1 MWILQSSFL
10 SSFLDLVDIAP
21 KLSLVKSVLV
31 AGGQDVCER
40 GREGTYENVWVRG
53 LLINITKGLKQKLNL
68 NFNFFWSLTIDIDLF

>member
-1 MWILQSSFL
+1 MQILKLLSISF
-10 SSFLDLVDIAP
+10 
-21 KLSLVKSVLV
+21 SVLV